1 MSVSTQTTKSSTRG
15 VQILLEKCMICRMR
29 LRFCLPRAQSRGLWA
44 AAAIVIA
51 SVPLLAHHSFQAEFD
66 ISKPMTLKGTVTK
79 VEWVNPHVYV
89 HLAVK
94 DDKGAVSNWAFETL
108 GPGRMRAEG
117 MSKQTF
123 GVGKVVTLKG
133 YAARDGSKNL
143 GFLRQVTFDDGHTIE
158 VWLGD
163 PEDLNP

>member
-1 MSVSTQTTKSSTRG
+1 
-15 VQILLEKCMICRMR
+15 MICRMR
-29 LRFCLPRAQSRGLWA
+29 HRISATLTVLAVLL
-44 AAAIVIA
+44 A
-51 SVPLLAHHSFQAEFD
+51 SGSALAHHSFQAEFD
-66 ISKPMTLKGTVTK
+66 INKPMTLKGTVAK
-79 VEWVNPHVYV
+79 VEWVNPHVYL
-89 HLAVK
+89 HLDVK
-94 DDKGAVSNWAFETL
+94 DDKGTVTRWAFETL

-123 GVGKVVTLKG
+123 GVGKIVTLKG

-163 PEDLNP
+163 PNDLNP

>member
-1 MSVSTQTTKSSTRG
+1 
-15 VQILLEKCMICRMR
+15 MIGRMR
-29 LRFCLPRAQSRGLWA
+29 HRIA
-44 AAAIVIA
+44 AVVTLGAIA
-51 SVPLLAHHSFQAEFD
+51 FATSSLLAHHSFQAQFD
-66 ISKPMTLKGTVTK
+66 INKPFTLKGTVTK

-94 DDKGAVSNWAFETL
+94 DDKGAVTNWEFETL

-123 GVGKVVTLKG
+123 GIGKTVTLQG
-133 YAARDGSKNL
+133 YAARDGAKHL
-143 GFLRQVTFDDGHTIE
+143 GFLRQITFEDGRTIE

-163 PEDLNP
+163 PDDLNP

>member
-1 MSVSTQTTKSSTRG
+1 MRD
-15 VQILLEKCMICRMR
+15 VQNPREKCMICRMGHR
-29 LRFCLPRAQSRGLWA
+29 NCI
-44 AAAIVIA
+44 AIA
-51 SVPLLAHHSFQAEFD
+51 LSSALLTSGSVLAHHSFQAEFD

-79 VEWVNPHVYV
+79 VEWVNPHVYLHV
-89 HLAVK
+89 AVK
-94 DDKGAVSNWAFETL
+94 DDKGAVTNWAFETL

-123 GVGKVVTLKG
+123 GIGKVVTLKG

-143 GFLRQVTFDDGHTIE
+143 GFLRQVTFDDGHSIE

-163 PEDLNP
+163 PDDLNP

>member
-1 MSVSTQTTKSSTRG
+1 
-15 VQILLEKCMICRMR
+15 MIWRMR
-29 LRFCLPRAQSRGLWA
+29 FRICAALTA
-44 AAAIVIA
+44 AAALMMA
-51 SVPLLAHHSFQAEFD
+51 GSAFAHHSFQAQFD
-66 ISKPMTLKGTVTK
+66 IDKPMTLKGTVTK
-79 VEWVNPHVYV
+79 VEWINPHVYV
-89 HLAVK
+89 HLDVK
-94 DDKGAVSNWAFETL
+94 DDKGAVTKWAFETL

-123 GVGKVVTLKG
+123 GIGKVVTLKG

-163 PEDLNP
+163 PNP

>member
-1 MSVSTQTTKSSTRG
+1 
-15 VQILLEKCMICRMR
+15 MICRMGHR
-29 LRFCLPRAQSRGLWA
+29 NCL
-44 AAAIVIA
+44 VA
-51 SVPLLAHHSFQAEFD
+51 SLAVALLASAPAFAHHSFQAEFD
-66 ISKPMTLKGTVTK
+66 ISKPMTIKGTVSK

-89 HLAVK
+89 HVDVK
-94 DDKGAVSNWAFETL
+94 DDKGAVSRWAFETL

-123 GVGKVVTLKG
+123 GIGKVVTLKG

-143 GFLRQVTFDDGHTIE
+143 GFLREVTFDDGHTVE

-163 PEDLNP
+163 PDDLNP

>member
-1 MSVSTQTTKSSTRG
+1 
-15 VQILLEKCMICRMR
+15 MICRMGHR
-29 LRFCLPRAQSRGLWA
+29 NCIAVTF
-44 AAAIVIA
+44 AAAILISGSA
-51 SVPLLAHHSFQAEFD
+51 LAHHSFQAQFD
-66 ISKPMTLKGTVTK
+66 INKPLTMKGTVSK

-89 HLAVK
+89 HIDVK
-94 DDKGAVSNWAFETL
+94 DDKGVATRWEFETL

-163 PEDLNP
+163 PADLNP

>member
-1 MSVSTQTTKSSTRG
+1 
-15 VQILLEKCMICRMR
+15 MICRMGQR
-29 LRFCLPRAQSRGLWA
+29 NCIVLTLA
-44 AAAIVIA
+44 AALLISGSA
-51 SVPLLAHHSFQAEFD
+51 LAHHSFQAQFD
-66 ISKPMTLKGTVTK
+66 INKPLTMKGTVTK

-89 HLAVK
+89 HLDVK
-94 DDKGAVSNWAFETL
+94 DDKGVVTKWEFETL

-143 GFLRQVTFDDGHTIE
+143 GFLRQVTFDDGHSIE

-163 PEDLNP
+163 PSDLNP

>member
-1 MSVSTQTTKSSTRG
+1 MRD
-15 VQILLEKCMICRMR
+15 VQNPREKCMICRMR
-29 LRFCLPRAQSRGLWA
+29 LRICLTVWA
-44 AAAIVIA
+44 VALVT
-51 SVPLLAHHSFQAEFD
+51 SSLLAHHSFQAQFD
-66 ISKPMTLKGTVTK
+66 INKPFTVKGTVTK

-89 HLAVK
+89 HLAAK
-94 DDKGAVSNWAFETL
+94 DDKGAVTNWEFETL

-123 GVGKVVTLKG
+123 GIGQQVTLQG

-143 GFLRQVTFDDGHTIE
+143 GFLRTVTFDDGHTIE

-163 PEDLNP
+163 TNDLNP

>member
-1 MSVSTQTTKSSTRG
+1 MRTKILMSVAG
-15 VQILLEKCMICRMR
+15 V
-29 LRFCLPRAQSRGLWA
+29 
-44 AAAIVIA
+44 
-51 SVPLLAHHSFQAEFD
+51 LLATAPILGHHAFGGEFD
-66 ISKPMTLKGTVTK
+66 PNKPVLLKGPVTK
-79 VEWVNPHVYV
+79 VEWVNPHVYLHV
-89 HLAVK
+89 DVK
-94 DDKGAVSNWAFETL
+94 DDKGAVTNWAFETL

-163 PEDLNP
+163 PDDLNP

>member
-1 MSVSTQTTKSSTRG
+1 
-15 VQILLEKCMICRMR
+15 MICRMR
-29 LRFCLPRAQSRGLWA
+29 FRICTALTATA
-44 AAAIVIA
+44 ALMMAGAAF
-51 SVPLLAHHSFQAEFD
+51 AHHSFQAEFD
-66 ISKPMTLKGTVTK
+66 ISKPMTLKGTVAK

-89 HLAVK
+89 HLDVK
-94 DDKGAVSNWAFETL
+94 DEKGAVSRWAFETL

-123 GVGKVVTLKG
+123 GIGKVVTLKG

-163 PEDLNP
+163 PNDVNP

>member
-1 MSVSTQTTKSSTRG
+1 
-15 VQILLEKCMICRMR
+15 MICRMGQR
-29 LRFCLPRAQSRGLWA
+29 ICTALSLTGVLL
-44 AAAIVIA
+44 A
-51 SVPLLAHHSFQAEFD
+51 SASALAHHSFQAEFD
-66 ISKPMTLKGTVTK
+66 ISKPMTIKGTVSK

-89 HLAVK
+89 HVDVK
-94 DDKGAVSNWAFETL
+94 DEKGGVTRWAFETL

-123 GVGKVVTLKG
+123 GIGKVVTLKG

-143 GFLRQVTFDDGHTIE
+143 GFLRQVTFDDGHTVE

-163 PEDLNP
+163 PDDLNP

>member
-1 MSVSTQTTKSSTRG
+1 MALAVATSMT
-15 VQILLEKCMICRMR
+15 
-29 LRFCLPRAQSRGLWA
+29 
-44 AAAIVIA
+44 A
-51 SVPLLAHHSFQAEFD
+51 SLSAHHSFQAEFD
-66 ISKPMTLKGTVTK
+66 INKPMTLKGTVSR

-89 HLAVK
+89 HLDVK
-94 DDKGAVSNWAFETL
+94 DEKGAVTKWAFETL

-123 GVGKVVTLKG
+123 GVGKTVTLKA

-163 PEDLNP
+163 PDDLNP

>member
-1 MSVSTQTTKSSTRG
+1 MGHRICTASAVALATIVMMTGSV
-15 VQILLEKCMICRMR
+15 
-29 LRFCLPRAQSRGLWA
+29 
-44 AAAIVIA
+44 
-51 SVPLLAHHSFQAEFD
+51 LAHHSFQAEFD
-66 ISKPMTLKGTVTK
+66 IAKPMTVKGTVTK
-79 VEWVNPHVYV
+79 VEWVNPHVYL
-89 HLAVK
+89 HIDVK
-94 DDKGAVSNWAFETL
+94 DDKGAVTNWAFETL

-163 PEDLNP
+163 PDDLNP

>member
-1 MSVSTQTTKSSTRG
+1 MRD
-15 VQILLEKCMICRMR
+15 VQNPREKCMICRMGQR
-29 LRFCLPRAQSRGLWA
+29 NCI
-44 AAAIVIA
+44 AIALACSVLA
-51 SVPLLAHHSFQAEFD
+51 SGSVLAHHSFQAEFD

-79 VEWVNPHVYV
+79 VEWVNPHVYLHV
-89 HLAVK
+89 AVK
-94 DDKGAVSNWAFETL
+94 DDKGAVTNWAFETL

-123 GVGKVVTLKG
+123 GIGKVVTLKG

-163 PEDLNP
+163 PDDVNP

>member
-1 MSVSTQTTKSSTRG
+1 
-15 VQILLEKCMICRMR
+15 MICRMGHR
-29 LRFCLPRAQSRGLWA
+29 NCIALTF
-44 AAAIVIA
+44 AAAILISGSA
-51 SVPLLAHHSFQAEFD
+51 LAHHSFQAQFD
-66 ISKPMTLKGTVTK
+66 INKPLTMKGTVSK

-89 HLAVK
+89 HIDVK
-94 DDKGAVSNWAFETL
+94 DDKGVVTRWEFETL

-123 GVGKVVTLKG
+123 GVGNVVTLKG

-163 PEDLNP
+163 PDDLNP

>member
-1 MSVSTQTTKSSTRG
+1 
-15 VQILLEKCMICRMR
+15 MICRMGQR
-29 LRFCLPRAQSRGLWA
+29 IRTALSLTGVLL
-44 AAAIVIA
+44 A
-51 SVPLLAHHSFQAEFD
+51 SASALAHHSFQAEFD
-66 ISKPMTLKGTVTK
+66 ISKPMTVKGTVTK
-79 VEWVNPHVYV
+79 VEWVNPHVYLHV
-89 HLAVK
+89 DVK
-94 DDKGAVSNWAFETL
+94 DDKGGVANWAFETL

-123 GVGKVVTLKG
+123 GVGKVITLKG

-143 GFLRQVTFDDGHTIE
+143 GFLRQVTFDDGHTVE

>member
-1 MSVSTQTTKSSTRG
+1 
-15 VQILLEKCMICRMR
+15 MICRMGYR
-29 LRFCLPRAQSRGLWA
+29 NCIALTLA
-44 AAAIVIA
+44 AVLLISGSA
-51 SVPLLAHHSFQAEFD
+51 LAHHSFQAQLD
-66 ISKPMTLKGTVTK
+66 INKQLTMKGTVSK

-89 HLAVK
+89 HIDVK
-94 DDKGAVSNWAFETL
+94 DDKGVVTKWEFETL

-133 YAARDGSKNL
+133 YAARDGSNNL

-163 PEDLNP
+163 PDDLNP

>member
-1 MSVSTQTTKSSTRG
+1 
-15 VQILLEKCMICRMR
+15 MICRMR
-29 LRFCLPRAQSRGLWA
+29 FRICAALTA
-44 AAAIVIA
+44 AAALMIA
-51 SVPLLAHHSFQAEFD
+51 GSAFAHHSFQAEFD
-66 ISKPMTLKGTVTK
+66 ISKPMTLKGTVSK

-89 HLAVK
+89 HLDVK
-94 DDKGAVSNWAFETL
+94 DDKGVVSRWAFETL

-123 GVGKVVTLKG
+123 GIGKVVTLKG

-163 PEDLNP
+163 PNDLNP

>member
-1 MSVSTQTTKSSTRG
+1 
-15 VQILLEKCMICRMR
+15 MICGMR
-29 LRFCLPRAQSRGLWA
+29 LRICTALTA
-44 AAAIVIA
+44 AAVLMTAGSA
-51 SVPLLAHHSFQAEFD
+51 LAHHSFQAEFD
-66 ISKPMTLKGTVTK
+66 IGKPMTLKGTVAK

-89 HLAVK
+89 HLDVK
-94 DDKGAVSNWAFETL
+94 DDKGVVSRWAFETL

-123 GVGKVVTLKG
+123 GIGKVVTLKG
-133 YAARDGSKNL
+133 YGARDGSKNL

-163 PEDLNP
+163 PSDLNP

>member
-1 MSVSTQTTKSSTRG
+1 
-15 VQILLEKCMICRMR
+15 MICRMR
-29 LRFCLPRAQSRGLWA
+29 HRICA
-44 AAAIVIA
+44 ALMTAAIA
-51 SVPLLAHHSFQAEFD
+51 LLTSSLSAHHSFQAQFD
-66 ISKPMTLKGTVTK
+66 IDKPLTVKGTVTK

-89 HLAVK
+89 HLDVK
-94 DDKGAVSNWAFETL
+94 DDKGAVTRWAFETL

-123 GVGKVVTLKG
+123 GVGKVVTLQG

-143 GFLRQVTFDDGHTIE
+143 GFLRQVTFDDGHSIE

-163 PEDLNP
+163 PNDLNP

>member
-1 MSVSTQTTKSSTRG
+1 
-15 VQILLEKCMICRMR
+15 MIGHMR
-29 LRFCLPRAQSRGLWA
+29 FRICAAMTA
-44 AAAIVIA
+44 AAALMTA
-51 SVPLLAHHSFQAEFD
+51 GSAFGHHSFQAQFD
-66 ISKPMTLKGTVTK
+66 IDKPMTLKGTVTK
-79 VEWVNPHVYV
+79 VEWINPHVYV
-89 HLAVK
+89 HLDVK
-94 DDKGAVSNWAFETL
+94 DDKGAVTKWAFETL

-123 GVGKVVTLKG
+123 GIGKVVTLKG

-163 PEDLNP
+163 PNP

>member
-1 MSVSTQTTKSSTRG
+1 MRNVQNGCKKCIMSA
-15 VQILLEKCMICRMR
+15 MR
-29 LRFCLPRAQSRGLWA
+29 NRIFTGLIVA
-44 AAAIVIA
+44 AALTAAAPAV
-51 SVPLLAHHSFQAEFD
+51 AHHSFQAVFD
-66 ISKPMTLKGTVTK
+66 IGKPMTLKGVVTK

-89 HLAVK
+89 HLDVK
-94 DDKGAVSNWAFETL
+94 DERGAVINWAFETL

-123 GVGKVVTLKG
+123 GVGKIVTLKG

-143 GFLRQVTFDDGHTIE
+143 GFLRTVTFDDGHSIE

-163 PEDLNP
+163 TEDLNP

>member
-1 MSVSTQTTKSSTRG
+1 
-15 VQILLEKCMICRMR
+15 MICRMR
-29 LRFCLPRAQSRGLWA
+29 HRISATLTVLAVLL
-44 AAAIVIA
+44 A
-51 SVPLLAHHSFQAEFD
+51 SGSALAHHSFQAEFD
-66 ISKPMTLKGTVTK
+66 INKPMTLKGTVAK
-79 VEWVNPHVYV
+79 VEWVNPHVYL
-89 HLAVK
+89 HLDVK
-94 DDKGAVSNWAFETL
+94 DDKGAVTRWAFETL

-123 GVGKVVTLKG
+123 GVGKIVTLKG

-163 PEDLNP
+163 PNDLNP

>member
-1 MSVSTQTTKSSTRG
+1 
-15 VQILLEKCMICRMR
+15 MICRMR
-29 LRFCLPRAQSRGLWA
+29 TS
-44 AAAIVIA
+44 IA
-51 SVPLLAHHSFQAEFD
+51 LTSLAVLLAGGSALAHHSFQAQFD
-66 ISKPMTLKGTVTK
+66 ISKPMTLKGTVAK
-79 VEWVNPHVYV
+79 VEWVNPHVYL
-89 HLAVK
+89 HLDVK
-94 DDKGAVSNWAFETL
+94 DDKGVVSRWAFETL

-123 GVGKVVTLKG
+123 GIGKVVTLKG

-163 PEDLNP
+163 PSDLNP